1 MVMLEKFFRGGSGEG
16 AGDISERRGGWGKK
30 QVTGV
35 WNALIIRAPSGRD
48 KDAAGGL
55 GSKRRLV
62 LGACHRA
69 KTKKEEE
76 VLSLVL

>member
-1 MVMLEKFFRGGSGEG
+1 MVMHEGIFQGGWGEETD
-16 AGDISERRGGWGKK
+16 DISERRWGWGKK

-35 WNALIIRAPSGRD
+35 WNALIIFASSDRD
-48 KDAAGGL
+48 KDAAGGP

-62 LGACHRA
+62 YSACHQAGR
-69 KTKKEEE
+69 KKKE